1 MSVDMAENQAKNYGK
16 TLAISVPSSM
26 EPKSA
31 YIKQMMIQVVI
42 IHTMETS
49 FYLQNTSELYAYE
62 PD

>member
-16 TLAISVPSSM
+16 TFAISVPSSM
-26 EPKSA
+26 EPKS
-31 YIKQMMIQVVI
+31 YMKQMMIQVVI
-42 IHTMETS
+42 IRTMETS

>member
-1 MSVDMAENQAKNYGK
+1 MAENQAKNYGK

-26 EPKSA
+26 EPKT
-31 YIKQMMIQVVI
+31 YMKQMMIQVVI

>member
-26 EPKSA
+26 EPKS
-31 YIKQMMIQVVI
+31 YMKQMMIQVVI
-42 IHTMETS
+42 IRTMETS